1 MTGLLALVGGREHTP
16 GCEPIDDAVL
26 AACHTAT
33 PVVAVV
39 PLASSWRTRARTVG
53 LAVAWWERRG
63 ARVLVAPPDP
73 DRAARVLA
81 AADVVVLP
89 GGTPDRLHRNLASSA
104 MGALVLTRWRA
115 GAALVGS
122 SSGAMVLGDWR
133 QSVVPPFRVD
143 EGFGELHHVA
153 VAPHHDLAVPRTVAA
168 LRSRT
173 HPHAIIVGIDE
184 ATALVGRDGRFT
196 VFGVGGVTVRRGTW
210 QQRWS
215 AGERLDL
222 QRLAPVAV
230 TVPGTAP
237 PPRAARHAT
246 VGSPAAGRSHVAH
259 R

>member
-26 AACHTAT
+26 ASCRADT
-33 PVVAVV
+33 PLVTVV
-39 PLASSWRTRARTVG
+39 PLASSWRTRPRTVG
-53 LAVAWWERRG
+53 LAVAWWECRG

-73 DRAARVLA
+73 DRAARVVA

-89 GGTPDRLHRNLASSA
+89 GGAPDRLHRNLATSPVGSR
-104 MGALVLTRWRA
+104 VLARWRA

-153 VAPHHDLAVPRTVAA
+153 VAPHHDLAVPRAVAG
-168 LRSRT
+168 LRSWT

-184 ATALVGRDGRFT
+184 ATGLVGRDGRFT
-196 VFGVGGVTVRRGTW
+196 VLGVGGVTVRRGTW
-210 QQRWS
+210 QHRWV
-215 AGERLDL
+215 AGQQLDL
-222 QRLAPVAV
+222 QGWRV
-230 TVPGTAP
+230 TSPGTAP
-237 PPRAARHAT
+237 PPRAARHAAA
-246 VGSPAAGRSHVAH
+246 GSPAGPRSPVA
-259 R
+259 RR